1 MSKFQ
6 LLNIIGVLTLLVILT
21 VGGQVV
27 ISVIVLAL
35 VYLFLIAIGSIFI
48 RLNFYVKSLNRG
60 QTNQKIIAL
69 TFDDG
74 PDLKTTPKI
83 LALLEKFKV
92 KATFFCIGNNIEQA
106 EKLLQKM
113 DASGHLIGN
122 HSYSHANFFS
132 LYSANRM
139 VEELDKTSILIEK
152 VIDKSPALFRPP
164 FGVSNPN
171 IAKALKTTG
180 LVSVGWSLRSMD
192 TVNQS
197 SKVVRKLKRKLKAGD
212 VVLLHDNRKN
222 TVKILEEFLPW
233 LNKNHFEIVG
243 LDELFKIEAYEKI

>member
-92 KATFFCIGNNIEQA
+92 KATFFCIGNNIERA

-152 VIDKSPALFRPP
+152 FIGKSPALFRPP

-233 LNKNHFEIVG
+233 LNKNHFEVVG